1 MSFRTFADV
10 SKNPIKEK
18 SQYNIIVEDTII
30 TKKSIIHSINISTSF
45 RYHLANR
52 HTEHGMLIYW

>member
-30 TKKSIIHSINISTSF
+30 TRAQN
-45 RYHLANR
+45 
-52 HTEHGMLIYW
+52 